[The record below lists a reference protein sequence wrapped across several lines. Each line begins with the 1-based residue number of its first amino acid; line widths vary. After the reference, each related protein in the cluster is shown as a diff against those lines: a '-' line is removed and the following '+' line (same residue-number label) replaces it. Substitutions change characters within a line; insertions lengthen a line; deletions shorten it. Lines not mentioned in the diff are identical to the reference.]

1 MKTMSMDQV
10 ARANFHLKTMCMIGQ
25 RVEILP
31 NVETEGN
38 LNHLP
43 ALHLKSCSAYMTA
56 ERRTSSKKRNN
67 YNRF

>member
-1 MKTMSMDQV
+1 MKTMWLNQV

-31 NVETEGN
+31 NVEAGGN

-43 ALHLKSCSAYMTA
+43 ALHLKSYNAYMTTG
-56 ERRTSSKKRNN
+56 RRASRKKRNN
-67 YNRF
+67 YNKF